1 MLQAVIMLAAKVA
14 KNIQWLDLRLK
25 FPFHTSLNFVLK
37 ELCTYHIDGQE
48 VNWETLF
55 KFSTDQN
62 CIIFH

>member
-14 KNIQWLDLRLK
+14 KNIQWLDLQLK
-25 FPFHTSLNFVLK
+25 FQIHTSLNFVLK

-55 KFSTDQN
+55 LFSTDQN